1 MRLRHHA
8 SRSAIGTP
16 IYFTKFSSFGGGGA
30 VSDVAIARFSCF
42 GGDMTETAVIDLVG
56 MV

>member
-1 MRLRHHA
+1 MRGQI
-8 SRSAIGTP
+8 SALQIF
-16 IYFTKFSSFGGGGA
+16 IIWWGGA